1 MVFADISRKIRH
13 TIGFISHTNIPHIF
27 ASTYHRNRMI
37 TAWKDDVWKRRN
49 KLNLREE
56 TSIKWGL
63 GFSRGAKERCNCLCP
78 SAPRVSPHI
87 LWDTLYNS
95 VQGIFC
101 PEHTT
106 VRKLKHYKITVIH
119 WKSQRIQLYI
129 ITVNL
134 CQVLM
139 IRSCRPHR
147 KTAFRRSIGT

>member
-27 ASTYHRNRMI
+27 ASTHHRNRMI
-37 TAWKDDVWKRRN
+37 TTWKDDVWK
-49 KLNLREE
+49 KE
-56 TSIKWGL
+56 TSWIWERRLPLSEGSDSAEVQRNAAIAFVL
-63 GFSRGAKERCNCLCP
+63 PLLVSALISSATPCTTAYRGF
-78 SAPRVSPHI
+78 
-87 LWDTLYNS
+87 
-95 VQGIFC
+95 FC

-106 VRKLKHYKITVIH
+106 VRKLKHCKITVIH

-129 ITVNL
+129 IIVNL

-147 KTAFRRSIGT
+147 KAAFGRSIGT

>member
-27 ASTYHRNRMI
+27 ASTHYRNQMI
-37 TAWKDDVWKRRN
+37 TTWKDDVWKRRN

-56 TSIKWGL
+56 TSTSEGL
-63 GFSRGAKERCNCLCP
+63 DSAEGQRNAAIAFALPLLVSALISSATPCTTAYRGF
-78 SAPRVSPHI
+78 
-87 LWDTLYNS
+87 
-95 VQGIFC
+95 FC
-101 PEHTT
+101 PKHTT
-106 VRKLKHYKITVIH
+106 VCKLKHCKITVIH

-129 ITVNL
+129 IIVNL

-147 KTAFRRSIGT
+147 KAAFGRNIGT